1 MTISNTNKKSN
12 NKCKIKIDNYEKQIL
27 NITKGLIDAYRD
39 SSNTTKER
47 LLKLRGIT
55 EYYKKMLE
63 NLSSD
68 DCKVKKEF
76 IPNAELIINLSKTVT
91 TLLDFIDALMP
102 KAKSSNNRNK
112 KFEEFKKE
120 QDKKMKELSS
130 EFVTQLAKLS
140 LQKK

>member
-1 MTISNTNKKSN
+1 MTNSNINNKKSN

-27 NITKGLIDAYRD
+27 NITEGLIKAYGD

-47 LLKLRGIT
+47 LLKLKGIT

-76 IPNAELIINLSKTVT
+76 IPNAELIISLSKTVT
-91 TLLDFIDALMP
+91 TLLNFIDALMP
-102 KAKSSNNRNK
+102 KAKSSTNK
-112 KFEEFKKE
+112 NPEFEEFKKE
-120 QDKKMKELSS
+120 QEKKLDKIRRDFIL
-130 EFVTQLAKLS
+130 QLFT
-140 LQKK
+140 KKQ